1 MGIGTQILNSTPYT
15 IKNVFS
21 EKYYWIS
28 RNQNLVISPVLSCS
42 LVSLLNRTVILIY
55 LLCFMLW

>member
-1 MGIGTQILNSTPYT
+1 MGIGTQILNSTPYA

-28 RNQNLVISPVLSCS
+28 RNLVISPVLSCS
-42 LVSLLNRTVILIY
+42 LVSLLNRTVILIH